1 MNKVR
6 EGIQRKIRDIE
17 GKKAEI
23 EGERDKLK
31 DENNQLQNRKCY
43 IFNKITD
50 WCHKCIDI
58 KNKYLHA
65 CLLPYEDLHT
75 VVAV

>member
-23 EGERDKLK
+23 EGARDKLK
-31 DENNQLQNRKCY
+31 DENNHLQNRKCY
-43 IFNKITD
+43 IFVIGGIN
-50 WCHKCIDI
+50 
-58 KNKYLHA
+58 
-65 CLLPYEDLHT
+65 
-75 VVAV
+75 VVILRINIC

>member
-31 DENNQLQNRKCY
+31 DENNHLQNRKCY
-43 IFNKITD
+43 IFVIGGIN
-50 WCHKCIDI
+50 
-58 KNKYLHA
+58 
-65 CLLPYEDLHT
+65 
-75 VVAV
+75 VVILRINIC